1 MYKRILVPIDGSA
14 TAERGLDEAIALAA
28 VVKGTLRLL
37 NLTNDFPLMAE
48 MASAVDLE
56 KYREGLSQ
64 VGRIVLDGAVK
75 RAAARGVAADT
86 VLRPLRGERVAEAI
100 VEEAKASE
108 SDLIVIGSHG
118 RRGFSRAL
126 LGSDAESVVRTSP
139 VPVLVVRDPA
149 AVVRLPS

>member
-1 MYKRILVPIDGSA
+1 MYQRILVPIDGSA
-14 TAERGLDEAIALAA
+14 TAARGLDEAISLAA
-28 VVKGTLRLL
+28 TVKGSLRLL
-37 NLTNDFPLMAE
+37 NLTNDFPLIAE

-64 VGRIVLDGAVK
+64 VGRNVLDAAVE
-75 RAAARGVAADT
+75 RATARGVTADT

-100 VEEAKASE
+100 VEEAKSGE
-108 SDLIVIGSHG
+108 CELIVIGSHG

-149 AVVRLPS
+149 ALG